1 MSKTGG
7 HFVPCNV
14 GSVALHNERASEYLA
29 SVVKS
34 GRNLYFFQ
42 DLTNNNES
50 WVTPEYREKKCKQ
63 ISDELIELYKEK
75 VGQAPQLKERV
86 LTTKKGT
93 KKKIAGWS
101 PIREATIPIMADT
114 KIADFGK
121 VFEWLRMKGWKP
133 IRCDLHKDEGHL
145 DPVSGEMKMNYHA
158 HLVVNCIDEKTGR
171 SVKLDQFD
179 MENFQTIL
187 ADALGMERG
196 EKKANTG
203 LGHRTASEWRE
214 ERAAEHL
221 VELRGEIARLESEL
235 QQKKNEP
242 GLWHK
247 FRKILVDT

>member
-1 MSKTGG
+1 
-7 HFVPCNV
+7 
-14 GSVALHNERASEYLA
+14 
-29 SVVKS
+29 
-34 GRNLYFFQ
+34 
-42 DLTNNNES
+42 
-50 WVTPEYREKKCKQ
+50 
-63 ISDELIELYKEK
+63 
-75 VGQAPQLKERV
+75 
-86 LTTKKGT
+86 
-93 KKKIAGWS
+93 
-101 PIREATIPIMADT
+101 
-114 KIADFGK
+114 
-121 VFEWLRMKGWKP
+121 
-133 IRCDLHKDEGHL
+133 
-145 DPVSGEMKMNYHA
+145 
-158 HLVVNCIDEKTGR
+158 
-171 SVKLDQFD
+171 